1 VIRLAASPDCASVTL
16 SARHHSQTSGTRA
29 ITLGRGRRSEVAMN
43 LNEYV
48 PVLMML
54 IPTGL
59 LLGAVVLSLVFF

>member
-1 VIRLAASPDCASVTL
+1 
-16 SARHHSQTSGTRA
+16 
-29 ITLGRGRRSEVAMN
+29 MN

-59 LLGAVVLSLVFF
+59 LLGAVVLSVVFL